1 MEKDSKN
8 KFSGY
13 KLLIK
18 TLQKKQEKLSLIL
31 DKYLDTVT
39 LFAKKLFS
47 VYFAKNL
54 KRLCKY
60 HRFFWEV
67 LANFLQNNLILF
79 LQFLRN
85 KNSCTKFYLV
95 KLLI

>member
-31 DKYLDTVT
+31 DK
-39 LFAKKLFS
+39 
-47 VYFAKNL
+47 
-54 KRLCKY
+54 
-60 HRFFWEV
+60 
-67 LANFLQNNLILF
+67 
-79 LQFLRN
+79 
-85 KNSCTKFYLV
+85 
-95 KLLI
+95 